1 MREASQGVRVKPT
14 NKLVRVEVIT
24 TTENCFSISAT
35 NTCKKSIGKKTT
47 TSTSVIDKAEKPISI
62 RPSIAA
68 IRFSFPMSKCLCI
81 FSKTTVASST
91 NIPIISDMANKVMRL
106 SV

>member
-1 MREASQGVRVKPT
+1 MREASQGVKVKPT
-14 NKLVRVEVIT
+14 NKLVNVEVIT
-24 TTENCFSISAT
+24 TTENCLSISAT
-35 NTCKKSIGKKTT
+35 KTCKNKIGKNTT
-47 TSTSVIDKAEKPISI
+47 TSTNVMDNAEKPISI

-68 IRFSFPMSKCLCI
+68 VLFSLPLSKWRWM

-91 NIPIISDMANKVMRL
+91 KIPMIKDIASKVIRL